1 MLNSP
6 VFKQNCDEQDE
17 VAVDCSIQSP
27 DDFIL
32 KQCKNINSNSTF
44 ALSS

>member
-6 VFKQNCDEQDE
+6 VFKQNYDEQDE

-27 DDFIL
+27 DEFIL

-44 ALSS
+44 SLSS